1 MKDRTILLSA
11 FIACCIHS
19 VVLFLHPGATSPILA
34 SVVSSIEVTLAAPP
48 AIPAAD
54 ASSGTEPG
62 QVKAPQPEVEPEP
75 AIAPAPEPE
84 PVPEPV
90 PEVFPEPE
98 PVPVVEE
105 TPLPKTEPETAPAPE
120 STPDAKV
127 AEKPVVAAMVEAGPA
142 TEIRVTE
149 SPGRASIETSG
160 DATQSS
166 GWTESVESALDRSP
180 GYMHNPKPAYPRA
193 ARRRGEEGTV
203 MLLVEVLSN
212 GRVGRVDVEKSS
224 GFELLDGAAVKAVR
238 RWRFVP
244 AKKGLTPVSARVRIP
259 VEFNLKEKR

>member
-11 FIACCIHS
+11 FIACCIHG
-19 VVLFLHPGATSPILA
+19 VVLFLNPGATPPILA

-54 ASSGTEPG
+54 ASSGTDPG
-62 QVKAPQPEVEPEP
+62 QVKIPQPEVEPEP
-75 AIAPAPEPE
+75 TIAPAPEPE
-84 PVPEPV
+84 PAPEPA

-98 PVPVVEE
+98 PVPIAEE
-105 TPLPKTEPETAPAPE
+105 TSVSETVPAPE
-120 STPDAKV
+120 STPDAEAVENPAVAAITETGRVADETHV
-127 AEKPVVAAMVEAGPA
+127 AEL
-142 TEIRVTE
+142 
-149 SPGRASIETSG
+149 PGRASIETSG

-166 GWTESVESALDRSP
+166 GWTESIAPALDRSP
-180 GYMHNPKPAYPRA
+180 GYMHNPTPAYPRA

-259 VEFNLKEKR
+259 VEFSLKEKR

>member
-19 VVLFLHPGATSPILA
+19 VVLFLHPGATPPILA

-75 AIAPAPEPE
+75 AIAPAAEPE
-84 PVPEPV
+84 PAPEPV

-105 TPLPKTEPETAPAPE
+105 TPVSETVPAPE
-120 STPDAKV
+120 SAPDAEAV
-127 AEKPVVAAMVEAGPA
+127 ENPVVAAMIEAGPA
-142 TEIRVTE
+142 TEIHVAE